1 MDVEAHMARTKEFD
15 PDEAVDRAIE
25 YFSRHT
31 YHATAVR
38 ALARHMGI
46 SSSSFY
52 DTFGDKHRVYLLAL
66 TRYLAELQTDQS
78 RLYAETE
85 ASVDGL
91 RRVQHLMIDN
101 FLGGRGGHDW
111 GLFAV
116 NASFEMILA
125 DRQVR
130 ELLMSNYRAFCSIL
144 QAFFVRCQ
152 KAGTVPADRSP
163 EALARYMMSVIT
175 SLSTLARLDPDRKVL
190 EDMIAVALDALA

>member
-1 MDVEAHMARTKEFD
+1 MARTKEFD

-52 DTFGDKHRVYLLAL
+52 ATFGDKHRVYVLAL
-66 TRYLAELQTDQS
+66 TRYLTNLQTDQS

-91 RRVQHLMIDN
+91 RRMLHLMIDSY
-101 FLGGRGGHDW
+101 LTGQDQRDW
-111 GLFAV
+111 GLLAV
-116 NASFEMILA
+116 NATFETILS

-130 ELLMSNYRAFCSIL
+130 ELLMSNYRAFCGIL
-144 QAFFVRCQ
+144 QTFFVRCQ
-152 KAGTVPADRSP
+152 KANTLAADRSP
-163 EALARYMMSVIT
+163 EALARFMVGVIS
-175 SLSTLARLDPDRKVL
+175 SLTTLARLEPDRKVL
-190 EDMIAVALDALA
+190 EDTINVALEALS

>member
-1 MDVEAHMARTKEFD
+1 MARTKEFD
-15 PDEAVDRAIE
+15 PDEAVDRAID

-46 SSSSFY
+46 SGSSFY
-52 DTFGDKHRVYLLAL
+52 DTFGDKHRVYVLAL
-66 TRYLAELQTDQS
+66 TRYLAGLQADQS

-91 RRVQHLMIDN
+91 YRVLRLMIDN
-101 FLGGRGGHDW
+101 FLGGQDGRDW

-116 NASFEMILA
+116 NATFETILS

-130 ELLMSNYRAFCSIL
+130 ELLLSNYNAFCSIL

-152 KAGTVPADRSP
+152 KAGTVPAGRSP
-163 EALARYMMSVIT
+163 EALARYMVGVIT
-175 SLSTLARLDPDRKVL
+175 SLSTLARLDPNRKVL
-190 EDMIAVALDALA
+190 EDMITVALDALA

>member
-1 MDVEAHMARTKEFD
+1 MARTKEFD

-52 DTFGDKHRVYLLAL
+52 DTFGDKHRVYVLAL
-66 TRYLAELQTDQS
+66 TRYLTNLQTDQS

-91 RRVQHLMIDN
+91 RRMLHLMIDSY
-101 FLGGRGGHDW
+101 LTGQDQRDW
-111 GLFAV
+111 GLLAV
-116 NASFEMILA
+116 NATFETILS

-130 ELLMSNYRAFCSIL
+130 ELLMSNYRAFCGIL
-144 QAFFVRCQ
+144 QTFFVRCQ
-152 KAGTVPADRSP
+152 KANTLAADRSP
-163 EALARYMMSVIT
+163 EALARFMVGVIS
-175 SLSTLARLDPDRKVL
+175 SLTTLARLEPDRKVL
-190 EDMIAVALDALA
+190 EDTINVALEALS